1 MNIRFDGMVAIV
13 TGAARGIGYVCAQML
28 VESGAK
34 VAMLDI
40 LGDVLAESEKK
51 LSGKGTVKAYR
62 IDISNN
68 SEITSTVQRIRQDLG
83 EIDVLVQA
91 AALGPPS
98 PAEAITGPD
107 WDKVVGINAKGLFFM
122 MQAVTGQSMIPRK
135 KGSIVNF
142 ASIAGLRGM
151 AVPLCSAHYSA
162 SKGAVIQLTRQG
174 AIEWA
179 PHNIRVNA
187 VAPGGVKTEMT
198 MAMVGTPEKMAMAT
212 KLVPLGRLSE
222 PSDIANG
229 VLFLASDAARM
240 ITGQILS
247 IDGGTTALGF

>member
-1 MNIRFDGMVAIV
+1 MDIRFDGKVAVV
-13 TGAARGIGYVCAQML
+13 TGAARGQGYVCAEML

-34 VAMLDI
+34 VAMLDV
-40 LGDVLAESEKK
+40 LGDVLLESEKK
-51 LSGKGTVKAYR
+51 LRAKGTVKTYK
-62 IDISNN
+62 IDITNN
-68 SEITSTVQRIRQDLG
+68 AEIISTVQQIRQDLG
-83 EIDVLVQA
+83 EIDVLIQA
-91 AALGPPS
+91 AGLGPPAA
-98 PAEAITGPD
+98 AETITSAN
-107 WDKVVGINAKGLFFM
+107 WDFVNSINAKGLFFM
-122 MQAVTGQSMIPRK
+122 MQAVTVQSMIPQK
-135 KGSIVNF
+135 KGAIVNF

-151 AVPLCSAHYSA
+151 PVPMCSAHYSA

-179 PHNIRVNA
+179 QHNIRVNA

-198 MAMVGTPEKMAMAT
+198 MTLVGTPEKMAAAT
-212 KLVPLGRLSE
+212 KMVPLGKLSE
-222 PSDIANG
+222 PSDIASG